1 MVGLR
6 AVKKGFRRP
15 ETGTGKENIVKSMN
29 SETVYDR
36 QRWTY
41 PHIGQ
46 RIVKTTIAV
55 FICLILYY
63 LWGFEGENMPT
74 EAMITA
80 ILCMQPYVR
89 DSRDYAIN
97 RLTGTLIGAFWGWMF
112 LIFLFAMHS
121 EGERQLILY
130 AGMAVGVLVSM
141 HSAVLIGKPD
151 TAGLAAIVFLCVVIA
166 FPDIKDPLRQAGLR
180 IIDLFIGT
188 LVAIGVN
195 VFRLPREKQK
205 DKVFFVRTKDLVPD
219 RFSPI
224 PPAAMFRLNYLYD
237 DGARICLMSEHA
249 PAFFALQMSNTK
261 LNTPLIVMDGAG
273 IFDANENCCISAE
286 TLPVEDS
293 RRLIARLQKLC
304 ISFFVYTVHRGKTC
318 IFHYG
323 ALREPEQKVFER
335 MKRSPYREYLDGEI
349 YEADEIVYLKIL
361 DEDAKIAEIEHHL
374 SHYLPKGRLRAVIR
388 KQAGAE
394 GVSGLYIYAHTA
406 TMDQA
411 KKRLMA
417 MLHEEDPDLTPVDIR
432 LRRSYHSELD
442 AMSVLHT
449 LGNCYEPVRLFRH
462 SRRSSKTEESD

>member
-1 MVGLR
+1 
-6 AVKKGFRRP
+6 
-15 ETGTGKENIVKSMN
+15 MN

-41 PHIGQ
+41 PRVGQ

-55 FICLILYY
+55 FICLIIYY
-63 LWGFEGENMPT
+63 LWGFESGNMPT

-89 DSRDYAIN
+89 DSRDYAIS
-97 RLTGTLIGAFWGWMF
+97 RLLGTLIGAFWGLMF
-112 LIFLFAMHS
+112 LLFLVAVHS

-130 AGMAVGVLVSM
+130 AGMAIGVMISL
-141 HSAVLIGKPD
+141 HSAVLIGRPD
-151 TAGLAAIVFLCVVIA
+151 TAGLAAIVFICVVIA
-166 FPDIKDPLRQAGLR
+166 FPNIENPLSQAGLR

-188 LVAIGVN
+188 FVAIGVN
-195 VFRLPREKQK
+195 TFRLPREKQK

-219 RFSPI
+219 RFSQI
-224 PPAAMFRLNYLYD
+224 PPAAMFKLNYLYD

-249 PAFFALQMSNTK
+249 PAFFALQMSDTK

-273 IFDANENCCISAE
+273 IFDANQNRYLSTE
-286 TLPVEDS
+286 TLPIEDS
-293 RRLIARLQKLC
+293 ERLIMRLRELD
-304 ISFFVYTVHRGKTC
+304 ISCFVYTVHRDKTC

-323 ALREPEQKVFER
+323 ELREPEKKVLER
-335 MKRSPYREYLDGEI
+335 MKRSPYRDYLDGEG
-349 YEADEIVYLKIL
+349 YDMNEIVYFKIL
-361 DEDAKIAEIEHHL
+361 DEDAKIADIEHHL
-374 SHYLPKGRLRAVIR
+374 SHFLPKGRLRAVIR

-394 GVSGLYIYAHTA
+394 GVSGLYIYSHTS

-417 MLHEEDPDLTPVDIR
+417 MLHEEDESLVPVDIR
-432 LRRSYHSELD
+432 LRGPYRSDQD
-442 AMSVLHT
+442 AMEVLHM

-462 SRRSSKTEESD
+462 LRRKPRTEVTE